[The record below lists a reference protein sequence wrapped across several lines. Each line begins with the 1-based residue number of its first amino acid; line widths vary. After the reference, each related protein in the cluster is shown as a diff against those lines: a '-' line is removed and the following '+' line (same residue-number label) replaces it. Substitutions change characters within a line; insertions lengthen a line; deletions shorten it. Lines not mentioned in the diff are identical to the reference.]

1 MFASFFSA
9 AMFGVNAAGR
19 MRKGEGAL
27 PRETFGPGEYALRSA
42 VRSLPVSLCTP
53 AARAGNA
60 EIFVWTL
67 VRICHSRLPLTFAH
81 ARLHLSL
88 ACRKSAFAFLA
99 VSRAVRLRRLLH
111 GFARVLIF
119 SDNRVPEILLQKR
132 SASRN
137 IRSHLRARV
146 SCGAPP
152 PHEARSAR

>member
-1 MFASFFSA
+1 ML
-9 AMFGVNAAGR
+9 GVNAAEQARKREGR
-19 MRKGEGAL
+19 AHCSAR
-27 PRETFGPGEYALRSA
+27 RSA
-42 VRSLPVSLCTP
+42 REKSAPQFARFPSLCVRP
-53 AARAGNA
+53 LRAGNA

-67 VRICHSRLPLTFAH
+67 VRICRSRLPLAFAH
-81 ARLHLSL
+81 ARLPLSL

-99 VSRAVRLRRLLH
+99 ISRAVRLRRLLH

-119 SDNRVPEILLQKR
+119 SDNAVPEILLQKR

>member
-1 MFASFFSA
+1 MPRGECAR
-9 AMFGVNAAGR
+9 GR
-19 MRKGEGAL
+19 AHCRA
-27 PRETFGPGEYALRSA
+27 RRSA
-42 VRSLPVSLCTP
+42 QGNTLYAPQFARFPFRCVRPLR
-53 AARAGNA
+53 ARATRKFLFGLWFA
-60 EIFVWTL
+60 FA
-67 VRICHSRLPLTFAH
+67 VRALPLTFAH

-119 SDNRVPEILLQKR
+119 SDNGVPEILLQKR